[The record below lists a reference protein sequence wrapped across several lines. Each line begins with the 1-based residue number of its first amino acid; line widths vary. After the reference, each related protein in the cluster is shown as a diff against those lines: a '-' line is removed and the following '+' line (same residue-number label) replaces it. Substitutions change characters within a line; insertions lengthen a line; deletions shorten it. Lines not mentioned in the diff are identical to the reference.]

1 MGATNSRGAPVPH
14 NVLVVGGDAQV
25 RSAAV
30 AVIEDAHIG
39 CAEAVSAED
48 ALAYLREHAPDVQ
61 LIFTS
66 FELPGRLDGVDVAR
80 VAALRWPWIKV
91 LVTSGGARLR
101 DVPSNVI
108 FLPSDWDRADLQA
121 QISWVGI
128 TANASESQQQRRTA
142 A

>member
-1 MGATNSRGAPVPH
+1 MPH

-30 AVIEDAHIG
+30 AVIEDAHVG
-39 CAEAVSAED
+39 CAAAVSAED

-101 DVPSNVI
+101 DLPSNVI
-108 FLPSDWDRADLQA
+108 FLPSDWGRADLRGHLN
-121 QISWVGI
+121 WVGVTGNGI
-128 TANASESQQQRRTA
+128 ERQQPGRTA